1 MKMESYDLSLREI
14 FDKKNYLFEI
24 PNYQRSYVWEK
35 DEISEYLKDITYCYE
50 ENSQGRKYEHFIG
63 QMIFRTI
70 KEDRA
75 ARNILEVV
83 DGQQRLTTTTLM
95 VAAIYRLILIYDD
108 VADQNVLNI
117 LRDLKKEYIIS
128 EADRGTT
135 CRKLKLSSRDN
146 TILTEIAT
154 VKEEKITDEFEFQ
167 CTYESERRILSA
179 YEQIFKYLEGYF
191 KSLTVSSW
199 AKSLYNFVDVILRN
213 ISVVMIKPKSIGYSY
228 ALYQIVNDRGVL
240 LTPAELLKARTMEL
254 LHNNPVLFNK
264 CEEAWNDI
272 LNDPG
277 NETTKY
283 LTWHYAAMAD
293 QSVAKSK
300 LHEMYEK
307 KIFLCHGKHNITD
320 DEQIELSRQIHLL
333 HQSVK
338 WCRELSIGKLPADNI
353 HPQISDMF
361 AALVVGLKNE
371 IAIPIYINALRINS
385 EKIKKKFIPFITV
398 LISRFFFSTR
408 TIANIHNGTISSV
421 YNTLSSLAKEESVDY
436 EKMIEVCRKKQIDK
450 SVPNAFSINMDDS
463 IYSKTATPVSKY
475 LLYLIELFHGCT
487 DITYKHILE
496 RDESMTIVFEK
507 VTTEHIAARSGMDG
521 NVLTE
526 HQRDCLGNLT
536 LLGGNKNNDLD
547 DKPFSYKKEIYK
559 NSPFSMTRDVAINNN
574 WEKEVFES
582 RQTEMKEKAI
592 KIFII

>member
-1 MKMESYDLSLREI
+1 MESYDLSLRGLFNE
-14 FDKKNYLFEI
+14 KNYLFEI

-50 ENSQGRKYEHFIG
+50 DNSQGGKYEHFFG

-95 VAAIYRLILIYDD
+95 IAAIYRLILKYDD
-108 VADQNVLNI
+108 VTDQNVLNV
-117 LRDLKKEYIIS
+117 LRNLKKEYIIS
-128 EADRGTT
+128 EPDRGTS
-135 CRKLKLSSRDN
+135 CRKLKLSLRDN

-154 VKEEKITDEFEFQ
+154 VQEKKITDEFEFQ
-167 CTYESERRILSA
+167 CTYESEKRILNA
-179 YEQIFKYLEGYF
+179 YEQIFEYLEGYF
-191 KSLTVSSW
+191 KRLKVSSW

-283 LTWHYAAMAD
+283 LTWHYAAMVE

-307 KIFLCHGKHNITD
+307 KYSCVMVNIT
-320 DEQIELSRQIHLL
+320 
-333 HQSVK
+333 
-338 WCRELSIGKLPADNI
+338 
-353 HPQISDMF
+353 
-361 AALVVGLKNE
+361 
-371 IAIPIYINALRINS
+371 
-385 EKIKKKFIPFITV
+385 
-398 LISRFFFSTR
+398 
-408 TIANIHNGTISSV
+408 
-421 YNTLSSLAKEESVDY
+421 
-436 EKMIEVCRKKQIDK
+436 
-450 SVPNAFSINMDDS
+450 
-463 IYSKTATPVSKY
+463 
-475 LLYLIELFHGCT
+475 
-487 DITYKHILE
+487 
-496 RDESMTIVFEK
+496 
-507 VTTEHIAARSGMDG
+507 
-521 NVLTE
+521 
-526 HQRDCLGNLT
+526 
-536 LLGGNKNNDLD
+536 
-547 DKPFSYKKEIYK
+547 
-559 NSPFSMTRDVAINNN
+559 
-574 WEKEVFES
+574 
-582 RQTEMKEKAI
+582 
-592 KIFII
+592 